1 MSAVLVVD
9 RSALLAVLFT
19 ESAMIRV
26 PATHTVYRRLKAIA
40 GKLHTRSRRIFV
52 RLQGAAAG
60 ASPGY
65 VTAGVTP
72 KAGERTS
79 EMLWDLTEIA

>member
-9 RSALLAVLFT
+9 RSALLAVLFA
-19 ESAMIRV
+19 ESAMIMV
-26 PATHTVYRRLKAIA
+26 PATRTADRRLEAIA
-40 GKLHTRSRRIFV
+40 GKLHTRSRGIFV
-52 RLQGAAAG
+52 RLQGATAG

-79 EMLWDLTEIA
+79 EMVWDLTEIA